1 MSITEPR
8 RCHGHAIR
16 RCRDPRHRRRV
27 GHQRAPPVGHRWAR
41 RRSEL
46 GRDCIPDSHL
56 DPTSRVGSICALSH
70 NDQRCLAR
78 S

>member
-46 GRDCIPDSHL
+46 GRDCIP
-56 DPTSRVGSICALSH
+56 
-70 NDQRCLAR
+70 
-78 S
+78 